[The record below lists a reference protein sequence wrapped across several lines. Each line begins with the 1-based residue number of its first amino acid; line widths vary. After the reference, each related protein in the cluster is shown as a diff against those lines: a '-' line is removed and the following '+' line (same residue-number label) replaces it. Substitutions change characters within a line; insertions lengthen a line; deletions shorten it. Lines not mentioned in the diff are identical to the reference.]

1 MSSLYV
7 IALLTF
13 GAVASTWMAVAAP
26 SGRKRAVELLESQV
40 NAVAGSATGDG
51 GESKLSSPLLERAF
65 LPLLERAEV
74 LARRF
79 TPGDLRARVAHKL
92 DLAGSPDNWDADK
105 MIAVRLLGGVG
116 APLVILLLS
125 LPGGGGGM
133 GLLALVALSAFV
145 GAQGPDILLSRKAQA
160 RQAEIRASLPDTI
173 DLLTISVEA
182 GLGFDAA
189 LSQVVHKVPGELSA
203 EITRTMQEMQ
213 VGASRAEAFRNL
225 AARSDVEELKSFVIA
240 MTQADAFGISVS
252 KVLRAQSKEMRTKR
266 RQRAEE
272 QAMKLPVKLLFPL
285 IFCVL
290 PTLFIVILGPGI
302 IRMIQSFTQL

>member
-26 SGRKRAVELLESQV
+26 SGRKRAVELLRSQV
-40 NAVAGSATGDG
+40 SAVAGSGARMGD
-51 GESKLSSPLLERAF
+51 ETKASPPLFERAF
-65 LPLLERAEV
+65 RPLLARAEV

-79 TPGDLRARVAHKL
+79 TPADLRARVAHKL
-92 DLAGSPDNWDADK
+92 ALAGSPDNWDADK
-105 MIAVRLLGGVG
+105 LMAVRLLGGVG
-116 APLVILLLS
+116 APLVVLLLS
-125 LPGGGGGM
+125 LPGDGGGM
-133 GLLALVALSAFV
+133 GTFALLGLSVFV
-145 GAQGPDILLSRKAQA
+145 GAQGPDIVLTRKAQT
-160 RQAEIRASLPDTI
+160 RQAEIRATLPDTI

-189 LSQVVHKVPGELSA
+189 LHQVVHKVPGELSA

-225 AARSDVEELKSFVIA
+225 ADRSDVDELRSFVIA

-302 IRMIQSFTQL
+302 IRMIASFTRL

>member
-13 GAVASTWMAVAAP
+13 GAVISTWWTVSSP

-40 NAVAGSATGDG
+40 SAVAGPTPGRGADG
-51 GESKLSSPLLERAF
+51 KSSRSLLERAF
-65 LPLLERAEV
+65 LPLLRRTET
-74 LARRF
+74 LARRI
-79 TPGDLRARVAHKL
+79 TPGDMRARVAHKL
-92 DLAGSPDNWDADK
+92 ALAGSPGNWDADK

-116 APLVILLLS
+116 APLAILMLS
-125 LPGGGGGM
+125 LSGGGTST
-133 GLLALVALSAFV
+133 LVLVALSAFV
-145 GAQGPDILLSRKAQA
+145 GAQGPDMWLSRKAQS

-189 LSQVVHKVPGELSA
+189 LSQVVHKVAGELSA

-240 MTQADAFGISVS
+240 LTQADAFGISAS

-302 IRMIQSFTQL
+302 IRMIASFTQL